1 MIASKAVEGDL
12 TGMKFTIANGRKDM
26 SYYTHLAESHGA
38 ASYVG
43 EAVHQSLVQA
53 AALGLGERF
62 MPSLIEAQEK
72 LNGIKIV
79 PR

>member
-1 MIASKAVEGDL
+1 
-12 TGMKFTIANGRKDM
+12 
-26 SYYTHLAESHGA
+26 
-38 ASYVG
+38 
-43 EAVHQSLVQA
+43 VQA